1 MNTRRFRLVIFQIVL
16 MLVSSLWFSV
26 LQPEAAMLTFT
37 FDDGSR
43 STYATAYPIMK
54 KYNKT
59 GVVYA
64 ISRRVADYYDNYIH
78 ADQFREMQDNGWEIG
93 SHTVSHR
100 RTTQLPR
107 TYDDEILN
115 GWEKVSG
122 YQNTYRVQYNYDD
135 MALVYVDGEHF
146 WGYKTSVNDVDTAA
160 QGYCFDDDN
169 NYIYIHLRDNGNPE
183 NHEIRVGSAQ
193 REIQQS
199 YSDLVS
205 HGLNVSSFVAPYGD
219 FDDSL
224 MEFISPIYNSIVGS
238 RPYEQNYNILPL
250 PVTEFPVRLTRMRST
265 KKDNSVEDLTSV
277 IDEAIAEDAWIILTF
292 HAIYNDDNFTDPY
305 GWSKDK
311 FEQLASYINDS
322 GIPVVTVSEGLALQ
336 CAPVPAGQYA
346 WNYEPVEHPVKQCGP
361 ANLKP
366 FAIGNLSSGN
376 LNLQIGLPTFS
387 EGVDVYLA
395 LQADAIEPGQVFVID
410 NNNNIKRLETGLLP
424 WKTNVSND
432 IDESLFDNIPIAAL
446 PSALYKLYI
455 AVMPTGE
462 TDFSHYYFW
471 SASFLVP

>member
-1 MNTRRFRLVIFQIVL
+1 MNMRISRVIIYIALLVG
-16 MLVSSLWFSV
+16 SLWLSA

-59 GVVYA
+59 GVVYV

-78 ADQFREMQDNGWEIG
+78 ADQLREMQDDGWEIG
-93 SHTVSHR
+93 SHSVSHR

-122 YQNTYRVQYNYDD
+122 YQNTYRVQYDYDD

-146 WGYKTSVNDVDTAA
+146 WGYKTSVNDVDSAA
-160 QGYCFDDDN
+160 QGYYFDNNN
-169 NYIYIHLRDNGNPE
+169 NYIYIHLRDNANPE
-183 NHEIRVGSAQ
+183 NHEIRAGSAQ

-199 YSDLVS
+199 YSDLTAL
-205 HGLNVSSFVAPYGD
+205 GFDISSFVPPYGSW
-219 FDDSL
+219 DDSL
-224 MEFISPIYNSIVGS
+224 MGFAAPIYHSIVGCS
-238 RPYEQNYNILPL
+238 PCDQDYNPLPL
-250 PVTEFPVRLTRMRST
+250 QGTTLPMHLTRTHSA
-265 KKDNSVEDLTSV
+265 KKDMTLEDLSRI
-277 IDEAIAEDAWIILTF
+277 IDEAIAEDAWTILSF
-292 HAIYNDDNFTDPY
+292 HGIYDDDNFTDPY
-305 GWSKDK
+305 GWPKDK
-311 FEQLASYINDS
+311 FEQLVKYVSDS
-322 GIPVVTVSEGLALQ
+322 GVSVVTVSEGFALQ
-336 CAPVPAGQYA
+336 CAPVPAGQHI

-376 LNLQIGLPTFS
+376 LNLQIGLPAFS
-387 EGVDVYLA
+387 EGVDIYLA
-395 LQADAIEPGQVFVID
+395 FQTDAIEPGKVFVID
-410 NNNNIKRLETGLLP
+410 NNNNSQPLETGLLP
-424 WKTNVSND
+424 WKIDVSSD
-432 IDESLFDNIPIAAL
+432 IDESLFGNIPVAAL
-446 PSALYKLYI
+446 PSGLYSFYT
-455 AVMPTGE
+455 VVTPTGE

-471 SASFLVP
+471 STSFTIQ

>member
-1 MNTRRFRLVIFQIVL
+1 MHTRKFRLVIFQIVL
-16 MLVSSLWFSV
+16 VLVSSLWFLV

-43 STYATAYPIMK
+43 STYTNAYPIMK

-160 QGYCFDDDN
+160 QGYYFDDDN
-169 NYIYIHLRDNGNPE
+169 NCIYIHLRDNGNPE
-183 NHEIRVGSAQ
+183 NNEIRVGSAQ

-199 YSDLVS
+199 YSDLTA
-205 HGLNVSSFVAPYGD
+205 HGLDVSSFVAPYGSW
-219 FDDSL
+219 DDSL
-224 MEFISPIYNSIVGS
+224 MEFAAPIYNSIVGCK
-238 RPYEQNYNILPL
+238 PCDQNYNFLPL
-250 PVTEFPVRLTRMRST
+250 QETSLPIRLTRTPSV
-265 KKDNSVEDLTSV
+265 KKDMALEDLSRI
-277 IDEAIAEDAWIILTF
+277 IDEAIAEDAWIILAF
-292 HAIYNDDNFTDPY
+292 HGIYDDDNFTDPY

-311 FEQLASYINDS
+311 FEQLVKYVS
-322 GIPVVTVSEGLALQ
+322 GSGVSVVTVSEGFALQ
-336 CAPVPAGQYA
+336 CAPVPAGQHV
-346 WNYEPVEHPVKQCGP
+346 WNYEPVEHPLKQCGLE
-361 ANLKP
+361 NCKP
-366 FAIGNLSSGN
+366 FAIGNLLSGN
-376 LNLQIGLPTFS
+376 LNLQIGLPAFS
-387 EGVDVYLA
+387 ERVDVYLA
-395 LQADAIEPGQVFVID
+395 LQADVFGSDKIFMID
-410 NNNNIKRLETGLLP
+410 HNNNIQLLTGVLP
-424 WKTNVSND
+424 SWKTNISDD
-432 IDESLFDNIPIAAL
+432 IDESLFGNIPVAAL
-446 PSALYKLYI
+446 PSGLYNLYI
-455 AVMPTGE
+455 VVTPTGE

-471 SASFLVP
+471 STSFLIQ

>member
-1 MNTRRFRLVIFQIVL
+1 MNTRIFRLVIIQIAL
-16 MLVSSLWFSV
+16 LVGSLWLSV
-26 LQPEAAMLTFT
+26 LQPEAAMLTYT
-37 FDDGSR
+37 FDDGSC
-43 STYATAYPIMK
+43 YIYNNAYPVMK
-54 KYNKT
+54 KYNQP
-59 GVVYA
+59 GVAYA
-64 ISRRVADYYDNYIH
+64 ISERVADYYDNYIH
-78 ADQFREMQDNGWEIG
+78 ADQFREMQGNGWEIG
-93 SHTVSHR
+93 SHSVSHR
-100 RTTQLPR
+100 RTTQLPK
-107 TYDDEILN
+107 TYEDEILQ
-115 GWEKVSG
+115 GWEKVPG
-122 YQNTYRVQYNYDD
+122 YNNTYRVQYHYNDL
-135 MALVYVDGEHF
+135 ALVYVEGERF
-146 WGYKTSVNDVDTAA
+146 WGKKTSVNDVDTAT
-160 QGYCFDDDN
+160 QGYYFDNDN
-169 NYIYIHLRDNGNPE
+169 NYVYIHLRDNGNPE

-265 KKDNSVEDLTSV
+265 KKDDSVEDLTVV
-277 IDEAIAEDAWIILTF
+277 IDEAIAQDAWVILNF
-292 HAIYNDDNFTDPY
+292 HAIYENDHDTDPY

-322 GIPVVTVSEGLALQ
+322 GIPVVTVIEGLALQ

-376 LNLQIGLPTFS
+376 LNLQIGLPVFS

-395 LQADAIEPGQVFVID
+395 FQADAIEPGKVFVID
-410 NNNNIKRLETGLLP
+410 NNNNVQPLETGLLP
-424 WKTNVSND
+424 WKTDVSTNT
-432 IDESLFDNIPIAAL
+432 DESFFGNIPVAAL
-446 PSALYKLYI
+446 PHGLYNLYI
-455 AVMPTGE
+455 MVTPTGE

-471 SASFLVP
+471 STSFLIP